1 VVLSRPRVTL
11 PAMTRAAPLVCL
23 AAAVIIW
30 ATTFVVSSTALA
42 STSPAVLTVLRF
54 ALAAIVL
61 VPLAL
66 RRGGMGRVFLAP
78 ITAVLGLTG
87 VAAYY
92 GLQNLGLLQTPAG
105 TAALL
110 QAVLPVATAV
120 LAAVLLGERQSA
132 GTVAGLVAATAG
144 VALVASAGA
153 HVDRGAALVVAGVLA
168 YAIYTVLLR
177 RLGSSPPHSGT
188 AGSGHSD
195 SDAVVLAAATAL
207 WGLIF
212 LIPWL
217 VWETASGQAG
227 LPAGP
232 SAVAATLYLGVVGS
246 GGTLL
251 LWTYGAA
258 HTPASL
264 AGIVTAAIPALGY
277 AVAVFAG
284 EPATWGKTAGG
295 FLAVAGVLIA
305 TYAATRST
313 SGTAPSPATS
323 SPLGHRDQGR
333 AELLP
338 DPGRD
343 AAPG

>member
-1 VVLSRPRVTL
+1 
-11 PAMTRAAPLVCL
+11 MCL
-23 AAAVIIW
+23 ATAVIIW
-30 ATTFVVSSTALA
+30 ATTFVVSSSALA
-42 STSPAVLTVLRF
+42 TTSPAVLTVLRF

-120 LAAVLLGERQSA
+120 LAAVLLGERQNG

-144 VALVASAGA
+144 VALAASAGA
-153 HVDRGAALVVAGVLA
+153 RFDRGAGLVVAGVLA

-177 RLGSSPPHSGT
+177 RLGSSPLNADT
-188 AGSGHSD
+188 AGSGHPD

-217 VWETASGQAG
+217 VWEIASGRAD

-232 SAVAATLYLGVVGS
+232 TAIAATLYLGVVAS

-264 AGIVTAAIPALGY
+264 SGIVTAGIPALGY
-277 AVAVFAG
+277 AFAVLAG

-295 FLAVAGVLIA
+295 ILAVGGVLLA
-305 TYAATRST
+305 TCAATRSA
-313 SGTAPSPATS
+313 SGTAPSPVTS
-323 SPLGHRDQGR
+323 HR
-333 AELLP
+333 
-338 DPGRD
+338 
-343 AAPG
+343 

>member
-1 VVLSRPRVTL
+1 
-11 PAMTRAAPLVCL
+11 MTRAAPLIAL
-23 AAAVIIW
+23 ATAVIIW
-30 ATTFVVSSTALA
+30 ATTFVVSSSALA
-42 STSPAVLTVLRF
+42 TTSPAVLTVLRF

-120 LAAVLLGERQSA
+120 LAAVLLRERQSG
-132 GTVAGLVAATAG
+132 GTVAGLVVATAG

-153 HVDRGAALVVAGVLA
+153 RLDQGAALVVAGVLA
-168 YAIYTVLLR
+168 YALYTVLLR
-177 RLGSSPPHSGT
+177 RLGSSPPNSGI
-188 AGSGHSD
+188 AGSGHSH

-207 WGLIF
+207 WGLVF

-217 VWETASGQAG
+217 VWETASGQAA

-232 SAVAATLYLGVVGS
+232 TAVAATLYLGVVAS

-258 HTPASL
+258 HTPAGLSGIL
-264 AGIVTAAIPALGY
+264 TAGIPALGY
-277 AVAVFAG
+277 AFAVLAG
-284 EPATWGKTAGG
+284 EQATWGKTAGG
-295 FLAVAGVLIA
+295 ILAVAGVLLA

-313 SGTAPSPATS
+313 SGKAPSPATS
-323 SPLGHRDQGR
+323 SR
-333 AELLP
+333 
-338 DPGRD
+338 
-343 AAPG
+343 

>member
-1 VVLSRPRVTL
+1 
-11 PAMTRAAPLVCL
+11 MTRAAPLVCL

-42 STSPAVLTVLRF
+42 GTSPAVLTVLRF

-144 VALVASAGA
+144 VALVVSAGA

-232 SAVAATLYLGVVGS
+232 SAVTATLYLGVVGS

>member
-1 VVLSRPRVTL
+1 
-11 PAMTRAAPLVCL
+11 MNRAAPLICL
-23 AAAVIIW
+23 ATAVVIW
-30 ATTFVVSSTALA
+30 ATTFVVSSSVLA
-42 STSPAVLTVLRF
+42 TTSPAVLTVLRF

-92 GLQNLGLLQTPAG
+92 GLQNVGLLQTPAG

-120 LAAVLLGERQSA
+120 LAAVLLGERQSG

-153 HVDRGAALVVAGVLA
+153 RFDRGAALVVAGVLA
-168 YAIYTVLLR
+168 YALYTVLLR
-177 RLGSSPPHSGT
+177 RLGSSPPNSGT
-188 AGSGHSD
+188 AGSDRSD

-207 WGLIF
+207 WGLVF

-217 VWETASGQAG
+217 VWETASGQAQ

-232 SAVAATLYLGVVGS
+232 TAVAATLYLGIVAS

-258 HTPASL
+258 HTPAGLSGIL
-264 AGIVTAAIPALGY
+264 TAGIPALGY
-277 AVAVFAG
+277 AFAVLAG

-295 FLAVAGVLIA
+295 ILAVTGVLLA

-313 SGTAPSPATS
+313 SGKAPSPATS
-323 SPLGHRDQGR
+323 SQ
-333 AELLP
+333 
-338 DPGRD
+338 
-343 AAPG
+343 